1 LSIQTIIVIVSAW
14 AVLTVI
20 NYYFMPYFLL
30 AFEWL
35 MILLT
40 FLVLT
45 IIKIIR
51 LLQGKEVLTSKKLVS
66 YGIISV
72 LFIFIIYPHP
82 INKIIEKIDWYIFYN
97 KRVEIVHMVKNRELN
112 PNVSWN
118 NVLCE
123 LPYDFPVVSNGGND
137 ILIKR
142 IDSTSE
148 ITVTFWI
155 FRNFFSA
162 PSTQLVYTNSQYEI
176 NHIQN
181 LIKRDPSNNWEIAEN
196 WYRTFD
202 D

>member
-1 LSIQTIIVIVSAW
+1 
-14 AVLTVI
+14 
-20 NYYFMPYFLL
+20 MPYFLL